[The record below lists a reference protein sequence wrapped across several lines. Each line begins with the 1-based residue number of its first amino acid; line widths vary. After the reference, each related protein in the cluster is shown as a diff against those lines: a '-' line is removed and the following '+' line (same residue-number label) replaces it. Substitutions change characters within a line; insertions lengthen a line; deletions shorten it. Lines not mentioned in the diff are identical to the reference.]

1 MTVLPQHRP
10 VPLRWLGAVDD
21 VLYRVGA
28 PHVMHVLPAVVL
40 AALVP
45 GILFA
50 AAGWHHKAA
59 CCGQPPIR
67 ETDTMI
73 GTHAVHG
80 LAVALGIGLLVGIE
94 RERRRNTQHPSWAGV
109 RTFVLVALG
118 GGLSALLGPVGL
130 AVAGAF
136 TALAVLAAWARV
148 ASRDGG
154 MTTGFAMLVVFLCGA
169 LAQTE
174 PVLAAGSGVV
184 VAVVLA
190 TKSRLHRFVRDGL
203 TEQELHDLLLL
214 AAAATI
220 VLPMLPDRAVDPW
233 GALNPRRLWL
243 LAVVVMGV
251 NGAGYVALRSLGA
264 RWGLLLAGLAG
275 GFASST
281 ATTAAMGALARRDP
295 GLAWPAACAALL
307 SSLSTVVQFALVTG
321 LLAPTLLQHLVVPLV
336 ATGLTILAYTAFV
349 VWRSPGS
356 KSGEQSPMPG
366 RAFDLRHALL
376 FVAVVATVLL
386 LSAWLRDAFGN
397 AGLGVA
403 LGLAGFADAHAPA
416 ASAAQLVASGQI
428 DLQFAAYLVALAFA
442 TNTVSKMIVAFSTG
456 GVRYAL
462 RLVPGLVLMVGV
474 FGLSV
479 RVVPMLFH

>member
-1 MTVLPQHRP
+1 M
-10 VPLRWLGAVDD
+10 
-21 VLYRVGA
+21 
-28 PHVMHVLPAVVL
+28 
-40 AALVP
+40 
-45 GILFA
+45 
-50 AAGWHHKAA
+50 
-59 CCGQPPIR
+59 
-67 ETDTMI
+67 MI
-73 GTHAVHG
+73 GTQAVPG

-94 RERRRNTQHPSWAGV
+94 RERRRNTGDPSWAGV

-136 TALAVLAAWARV
+136 TTLAVLAAWGRV
-148 ASRDGG
+148 ASRDTG

-169 LAQTE
+169 LAQHD

-190 TKSRLHRFVRDGL
+190 TKSRLHEFVRHGL

-295 GLAWPAACAALL
+295 GLAWPAACCGAVVEPEHRGPVRAGHRSAGANVAA
-307 SSLSTVVQFALVTG
+307 APGGAACGHRPDDTG
-321 LLAPTLLQHLVVPLV
+321 LHRVRCLAIARRRV
-336 ATGLTILAYTAFV
+336 
-349 VWRSPGS
+349 
-356 KSGEQSPMPG
+356 G
-366 RAFDLRHALL
+366 RA
-376 FVAVVATVLL
+376 V
-386 LSAWLRDAFGN
+386 
-397 AGLGVA
+397 
-403 LGLAGFADAHAPA
+403 ADAGP
-416 ASAAQLVASGQI
+416 
-428 DLQFAAYLVALAFA
+428 
-442 TNTVSKMIVAFSTG
+442 
-456 GVRYAL
+456 
-462 RLVPGLVLMVGV
+462 RL
-474 FGLSV
+474 
-479 RVVPMLFH
+479 

>member
-1 MTVLPQHRP
+1 MIEMQ
-10 VPLRWLGAVDD
+10 
-21 VLYRVGA
+21 
-28 PHVMHVLPAVVL
+28 VV
-40 AALVP
+40 
-45 GILFA
+45 
-50 AAGWHHKAA
+50 
-59 CCGQPPIR
+59 Q
-67 ETDTMI
+67 
-73 GTHAVHG
+73 G

-94 RERRRNTQHPSWAGV
+94 RERRRNTQDPPWAGV

-118 GGLSALLGPVGL
+118 GGLAALLGPVGL

-136 TALAVLAAWARV
+136 TALAALAAWAHV
-148 ASRDGG
+148 ASRDAG
-154 MTTGFAMLVVFLCGA
+154 MTTAFAVLVVFLCGA
-169 LAQTE
+169 LAQRD
-174 PVLAAGSGVV
+174 PLLAAGSGVV

-220 VLPMLPDRAVDPW
+220 VLPMLPDHPVDPW

-251 NGAGYVALRSLGA
+251 NGAGYVALRMLGA
-264 RWGLLLAGLAG
+264 RWGLLVAGLAG

-307 SSLSTVVQFALVTG
+307 SSLSTVIQLALVTG
-321 LLAPTLLQHLVVPLV
+321 LLAPPLLERLIVPLV
-336 ATGLTILAYTAFV
+336 ATGLAILAYTAFG
-349 VWRSPGS
+349 VWGS
-356 KSGEQSPMPG
+356 HDRNDQNEGSQSVIPR
-366 RAFDLRHALL
+366 RAFDPRHALL
-376 FVAVVATVLL
+376 FVAVVSAVLL
-386 LSAWLRDAFGN
+386 LSAWLLDLFGD

-403 LGLAGFADAHAPA
+403 LALAGFADVHAPA

-428 DLQFAAYLVALAFA
+428 DLQFATNLIALAFT
-442 TNTVSKMIVAFSTG
+442 TNAASKTIVAISSG
-456 GVRYAL
+456 GKHYAL
-462 RLVPGLVLMVGV
+462 RLLPGLALMVGV

>member
-1 MTVLPQHRP
+1 
-10 VPLRWLGAVDD
+10 
-21 VLYRVGA
+21 
-28 PHVMHVLPAVVL
+28 
-40 AALVP
+40 
-45 GILFA
+45 
-50 AAGWHHKAA
+50 
-59 CCGQPPIR
+59 
-67 ETDTMI
+67 MI

-94 RERRRNTQHPSWAGV
+94 RERRRNTGDPSWAGV

-136 TALAVLAAWARV
+136 TTLAVLAAWGRV
-148 ASRDGG
+148 ASRDTG

-169 LAQTE
+169 LAQHD

-203 TEQELHDLLLL
+203 SEQELHDLLLL

-220 VLPMLPDRAVDPW
+220 VLPMLPDRPVDPW

-321 LLAPTLLQHLVVPLV
+321 LLAPTLLQHLLVPLV
-336 ATGLTILAYTAFV
+336 ATGLAILAYTAFV
-349 VWRSPGS
+349 VWRSPGARS
-356 KSGEQSPMPG
+356 DEQSPMPG

-386 LSAWLRDAFGN
+386 LSAWLR
-397 AGLGVA
+397 
-403 LGLAGFADAHAPA
+403 DAHAPA

-442 TNTVSKMIVAFSTG
+442 TNTVSKVIVAFSTG

-479 RVVPMLFH
+479 RIAPMLFH